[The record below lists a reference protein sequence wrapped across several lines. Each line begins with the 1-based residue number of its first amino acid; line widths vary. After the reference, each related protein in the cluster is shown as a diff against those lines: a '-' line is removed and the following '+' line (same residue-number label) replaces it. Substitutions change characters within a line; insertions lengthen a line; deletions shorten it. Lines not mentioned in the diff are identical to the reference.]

1 MPRLDSIMGDT
12 DTDYG
17 ELRSRMEVKFDLC
30 IVKANSW
37 EAIKDHI
44 GNYVFIP

>member
-1 MPRLDSIMGDT
+1 MPRLDSIMRDT

-17 ELRSRMEVKFDLC
+17 GLQLIMEVKFDLC
-30 IVKANSW
+30 IVEANNW

-44 GNYVFIP
+44 GNYMFIS